1 MTAAVA
7 QARQSYFICCLPR
20 SGSWLLAD
28 ALRSTGRAGRP
39 EEFYWDAFR
48 ASYLKRWGDPNLDSF
63 ADFLELTFADGTT
76 PNGVFGAKLHWGE
89 LEQLGEALTA
99 LGPHDAVLPDLLH
112 RHFPEPSFVHLRRM
126 DVVRQ
131 AISWWRALRSSTWY
145 RVAGE
150 PLAAEPNP
158 TPDWRD
164 VFALEQQLREG
175 ERCWQAFFDGL
186 NAPVLHVFYEDL
198 VEDYDGVVSSV
209 LDFLGVTVDEPL
221 APPRLQR
228 QRDALTDEWT
238 LAYVEARRA
247 LLSGGT

>member
-1 MTAAVA
+1 VSTAVA

-28 ALRSTGRAGRP
+28 ALRSTGCAGRP

-48 ASYLKRWGDPNLDSF
+48 PSYLKRWGDPQLDSF

-76 PNGVFGAKLHWGE
+76 PNGLFGAKLHWGE
-89 LEQLGEALTA
+89 LEQLGDSLAT
-99 LGPHDAVLPDLLH
+99 LGPPNATLHELLQC
-112 RHFPEPSFVHLRRM
+112 HFPQPSFVHLQRT

-131 AISWWRALRSSTWY
+131 AISWWRALRSSSWY

-150 PLAAEPNP
+150 PLAAE
-158 TPDWRD
+158 TTVAPDWRD
-164 VFALEQQLREG
+164 VFTLEQQLREG
-175 ERCWQAFFDGL
+175 TRRWRAFFDGL

-198 VEDYDGVVSSV
+198 VDDYDAVVSSV
-209 LDFLGVTVDEPL
+209 LEFLGITVDAPL

-228 QRDALTDEWT
+228 QRDELTEAWT

-247 LLSGGT
+247 LLSGET

>member
-1 MTAAVA
+1 MSVAVA

-48 ASYLKRWGDPNLDSF
+48 ASYLKRWGEPKVESF
-63 ADFLELTFADGTT
+63 ADFLELTFVDGTT

-89 LEQLGEALTA
+89 LEQLGEALA
-99 LGPHDAVLPDLLH
+99 ELGPPDATLPDLLR
-112 RHFPEPSFVHLRRM
+112 RHFPEPSFVHLRRT

-131 AISWWRALRSSTWY
+131 AISWWRALRSSSWY
-145 RVAGE
+145 RVSGE
-150 PLAAEPNP
+150 SLAPDARV

-164 VFALEQQLREG
+164 VFVLEQHLRDG
-175 ERCWQAFFDGL
+175 ERRWRAFFDGL
-186 NAPVLHVFYEDL
+186 HAPVLELSYEDL

-209 LDFLGVTVDEPL
+209 LDFLGVALDAPL
-221 APPRLQR
+221 APPRLMR
-228 QRDALTDEWT
+228 QRDDLTEQWT
-238 LAYVEARRA
+238 VAYVEARRA
-247 LLSGGT
+247 LLSGVT